1 MNKKDIIICR
11 CEDVSLEAL
20 HSAFAEGYTTIE
32 DLKRILRVGMGPCQG
47 NTCMLLVQKELA
59 KFLKVKVKDIPAHR
73 VRPLIT
79 GVKMKSIVENFTN
92 ES

>member
-11 CEDVSLEAL
+11 CEDVTLEAL
-20 HSAFAEGYTTIE
+20 HNLMEEGYTSFEEI
-32 DLKRILRVGMGPCQG
+32 KRILRVGMGPCQG
-47 NTCMLLVQKELA
+47 NTCGQLVQREIA
-59 KFLKVKVKDIPAHR
+59 KITKTPLNEVETHK

-79 GVKMKSIVENFTN
+79 GVKLKSIVEALKN